1 MTEVETKL
9 CRSCGIEKPV
19 TDFYKD
25 GKRNGKVCYRAD
37 CKDCYKSTR
46 MLNAARKSGGGK
58 DEGKTYMPPPA
69 TE

>member
-19 TDFYKD
+19 TEFYKD

-46 MLNAARKSGGGK
+46 MLNAARKFGGALN
-58 DEGKTYMPPPA
+58 DRNM
-69 TE
+69 